1 MEPCDLTL
9 TEHQQTDTPPPTTA
23 MSTVSLPVEDLEQIL
38 GLVPRGPPRH
48 AARYLPAAPAHAAAG
63 IYTDEAYMAP
73 VHDLVRP
80 EETLDFLRAQ
90 YERTAL
96 TPVPLHQLLVVG
108 ADSPSERPG
117 CAGAGRAQGRTLP
130 LHQ

>member
-1 MEPCDLTL
+1 M
-9 TEHQQTDTPPPTTA
+9 
-23 MSTVSLPVEDLEQIL
+23 V
-38 GLVPRGPPRH
+38 
-48 AARYLPAAPAHAAAG
+48 
-63 IYTDEAYMAP
+63 P

-96 TPVPLHQLLVVG
+96 TPVPLHQLLVAG

-117 CAGAGRAQGRTLP
+117 CAGAGRAQGWNAASSPVNPRCAYRDSIDNAADWTNFVERTWVDYISSRRSGS
-130 LHQ
+130 